1 MTGPRY
7 IGWRHTRVV
16 GDRGAA
22 QPYRKEAEKLLGFVA
37 EDAARNGL
45 QTHSLTRKLADG
57 AVITGEIRGGIPRVT
72 IVPPSRVTPNPR
84 RTVDGFFLSW
94 GSEDVG
100 RDPVMFEPPPDLE
113 EDEDG
118 WRDWRALF
126 FSSESFGYADTPEDR
141 RGASYVDVFGVRSKS
156 PNPERMPPSNGTWT
170 DRRTGETVAWLRCY
184 PAYWPEHYRHP
195 RTLYGNWVTIYG
207 HPVLILGGDWRV
219 MAAAKRDGWLY
230 FVVAEDLGVMSPPA
244 LPASPAYSGQVW
256 CSQPYSND
264 EVFYALWRV
273 PLALEKQPDTG
284 IETYRAIAERGEML
298 WRGALRR
305 AYGAWSF
312 DAEVTEVVTV
322 QLPRLA
328 VFSWVYTL
336 KSGAWVVSDTEDP
349 SYPTVEA
356 QRIALT
362 IDHGG
367 TVPTVSYSASL
378 APSLIAEEDGV
389 QLEIKE
395 HTRPTGAGAYGRVD
409 YVMGDFTIPVTEQV
423 NAGGVQ
429 WYERRVLMFAH
440 LPSHTLLFH
449 RWRTDL
455 QPIRKVSAGY
465 QLFVGGEEVEI
476 DDPSAIDQEFAADAP
491 ALDMAYASNHHR
503 MMGVGYDDGVGT
515 SWFRPMDAMSFLLG
529 WGFQVQ
535 GNVSAGGSPAE
546 PGYGFQGCPHIG
558 FSYSDQNYVEHSA
571 AGGYV
576 FGSVGGEAGH
586 YWGTGFTL
594 AEPYGANAGSYQD
607 PSPGYGPM
615 QHYAGTGAVAEDDV
629 LVAVGHQ
636 PMTARIGTGLGALAI
651 ENRALLCGTRGDA
664 RTLLE
669 GAMGAPEH
677 PDWRGF
683 YLGHTGKPRMAQRGF
698 FYGS

>member
-22 QPYRKEAEKLLGFVA
+22 QSYRKEAEKLLGYVA

-72 IVPPSRVTPNPR
+72 IVPPSRVTPKPR
-84 RTVDGFFLSW
+84 RTVEGFFLTW
-94 GSEDVG
+94 AGQDAG

-113 EDEDG
+113 EGEDG
-118 WRDWRALF
+118 WRDWRASF
-126 FSSESFGYADTPEDR
+126 FSSKSFGYADTPEDR
-141 RGASYVDVFGVRSKS
+141 RGPSYVDVFGVRSKA
-156 PNPERMPPSNGTWT
+156 PLPTRLLAANGTWT

-207 HPVLILGGDWRV
+207 HPVLDVGGGWQV

-230 FVVAEDLGVMSPPA
+230 LVVAENLGVMSPPP
-244 LPASPAYSGQVW
+244 LPAAPAYSGQVW
-256 CSQPYSND
+256 YSQPYSND
-264 EVFYALWRV
+264 EFFYALWRV

-312 DAEVTEVVTV
+312 NAEVTEVVTV

-328 VFSWVYTL
+328 VFSWVYTR
-336 KSGAWVVSDTEDP
+336 KGGDWAVSDVEDP

-362 IDHGG
+362 INHGG

-423 NAGGVQ
+423 NAEGVE

-440 LPSHTLLFH
+440 LPSRTLLFH
-449 RWRTDL
+449 RWRTEL
-455 QPIRKVSAGY
+455 QPVRKVSAGY
-465 QLFVGGEEVEI
+465 QLFVDGEEVEI
-476 DDPSAIDQEFAADAP
+476 DDPSAIEQEFAADF
-491 ALDMAYASNHHR
+491 LDRAVASNYHR
-503 MMGVGYDDGVGT
+503 MMGIGYDDGVGT

-529 WGFQVQ
+529 WGFQTQ
-535 GNVSAGGSPAE
+535 GNVPAVGSPGE
-546 PGYGFQGCPHIG
+546 PGYGFQGRPHIG

-571 AGGYV
+571 AGGYF
-576 FGSVGGEAGH
+576 FGSVGGETGH
-586 YWGTGFTL
+586 YWVLDATW
-594 AEPYGANAGSYQD
+594 AKPYGANAGDYYD
-607 PSPGYGPM
+607 PNPM
-615 QHYAGTGAVAEDDV
+615 YVPVLPHAGTGAVAGGDV

-636 PMTARIGTGLGALAI
+636 PVAARPGSGLAELA
-651 ENRALLCGTRGDA
+651 NVSPRVLLYGTRGDA

-677 PDWRGF
+677 PDWRDF
-683 YLGHTGKPRMAQRGF
+683 CLGHTGKPRMTQRGI